1 MRLLS
6 VTTALFVGVLC
17 AGCAVGAWHRA
28 EALRSEASWLME
40 RSRAQATEYTQSFND
55 AVASQQLETFAKRRA
70 VLEQAYLWQ
79 RVQTLGILFAAAAAA
94 CAWVLSLLRR
104 INGALDE
111 ATEGL
116 DDTSLRAEPIPV
128 PVPVRAHLPRSRA

>member
-6 VTTALFVGVLC
+6 VSTALFVCVLC
-17 AGCAVGAWHRA
+17 AGCAAGAWHRA

-40 RSRAQATEYTQSFND
+40 RSRAQASEYSQSFND

-104 INGALDE
+104 LSGELDE
-111 ATEGL
+111 VSGDLE
-116 DDTSLRAEPIPV
+116 SVSHAEPIPV
-128 PVPVRAHLPRSRA
+128 PVPIRAGLPRSRA